1 MTKGFDTATKL
12 SASAAKKLKEAG
24 FNYAARYLGN
34 SWKTFDRKE
43 AEDIQNAGLQ
53 LISIFQKSANK
64 LAYFTEAQGISDAKE
79 AMKYAKAVGQP
90 TGTAIYFAIDFDVTT
105 SQLAAI
111 NQYINGLKK
120 TLHTYKLG
128 IYGSYTVM
136 QAIKGKVDYY
146 WQTYAWSRGKV
157 ADFITMHQYENDIT
171 VAGIRIDRNE
181 IKKHP
186 GCWGTIAAV
195 EKEIEADKEVAT
207 YEVTTTV
214 EAYITAADAKKQQHK
229 KGTVKPGTY
238 YIFNESQGMI
248 NVTSKSGVPGSWINP
263 LENAK
268 IHVVQSGET
277 LTSIAKKYGTTLSAL
292 QKLNPQIN
300 NIHLIFPNQ
309 KVRVK

>member
-12 SASAAKKLKEAG
+12 SATAAKKLKEAG
-24 FNYAARYLGN
+24 FDYAARYLGN

-43 AEDIQNAGLQ
+43 AEDIQDAGLQ

-90 TGTAIYFAIDFDVTT
+90 TGTAIYFAIDFNVAT
-105 SQLAAI
+105 SQLPAI
-111 NQYINGLKK
+111 NQYVNGLKK
-120 TLHTYKLG
+120 PLNTYKLG

-186 GCWGTIAAV
+186 GCWGTIATI
-195 EKEIEADKEVAT
+195 EKEIAT
-207 YEVTTTV
+207 YKVTTTV
-214 EAYITAADAKKQQHK
+214 KAYMTAADAKKQQHK
-229 KGTVKPGTY
+229 KGSVKPGTY

-248 NVTSKSGVPGSWINP
+248 NVTSKEGTPGSWINP
-263 LENAK
+263 LENET
-268 IHVVQSGET
+268 IHLVQSGET
-277 LTSIAKKYGTTLSAL
+277 LTSIAKKYGTTLSVI
-292 QKLNPQIN
+292 QKLNPQIE
-300 NIHLIFPNQ
+300 NIHLIYPNQ
-309 KVRVK
+309 KVRIK